1 MTDDELESRL
11 RAYRDATEASA
22 PPAQLARRVLTAL
35 PQQARARRARRD
47 AAGACLVAACL
58 GLGSGLWA
66 TLETRALE
74 RQLFLQLNAWAEA
87 P

>member
-1 MTDDELESRL
+1 MTDGDLESRL
-11 RAYRDATEASA
+11 RAYRSATEGIE
-22 PPAQLARRVLTAL
+22 PPAWLARRVLTAL

-47 AAGACLVAACL
+47 AARACLVAAGL

-66 TLETRALE
+66 MLETRALE
-74 RQLFLQLNAWAEA
+74 RQLFLQVNTWADA